1 LESLVLTLVDLVDS
15 RGNRLPFRH
24 PLLFIK
30 TADAFIYGS
39 LTDLIFMDKLFNLK
53 PLNQA
58 KNVFS

>member
-1 LESLVLTLVDLVDS
+1 VDLVDS